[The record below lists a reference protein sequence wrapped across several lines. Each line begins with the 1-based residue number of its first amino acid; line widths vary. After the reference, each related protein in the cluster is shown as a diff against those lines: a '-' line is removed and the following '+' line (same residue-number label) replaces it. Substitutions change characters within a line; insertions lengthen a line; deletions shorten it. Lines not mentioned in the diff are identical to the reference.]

1 MTICK
6 NVQYGRFL
14 GWLYKTKNVL
24 GNKVH
29 ENSGEDSIS
38 REKQL
43 SICPWPLGES
53 CNENGAS
60 ACWLSNVDP
69 LLCQDKFQGS
79 VLYIIHTQ
87 DSS

>member
-1 MTICK
+1 MSNMVDFLDGSIKLKMSLGTKCMKILVK
-6 NVQYGRFL
+6 IQFQGR
-14 GWLYKTKNVL
+14 
-24 GNKVH
+24 
-29 ENSGEDSIS
+29 
-38 REKQL
+38 KQL

>member
-38 REKQL
+38 REKAAKFL
-43 SICPWPLGES
+43 SL
-53 CNENGAS
+53 AS
-60 ACWLSNVDP
+60 
-69 LLCQDKFQGS
+69 GR
-79 VLYIIHTQ
+79 VL
-87 DSS
+87 